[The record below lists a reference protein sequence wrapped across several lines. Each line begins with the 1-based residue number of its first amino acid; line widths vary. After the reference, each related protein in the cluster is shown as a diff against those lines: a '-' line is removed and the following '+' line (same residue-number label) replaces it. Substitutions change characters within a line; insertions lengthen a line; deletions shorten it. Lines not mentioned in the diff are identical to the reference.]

1 MIPLTGQM
9 LNTGHLLQPTANA
22 TGQSVM
28 ISLPSKS
35 AAGLQERL
43 CRNGKYKG
51 RDSRHALCGLLRRSG
66 QDNPQT
72 SGLKVVAARP
82 HQVHPNEMVRA
93 TANVLGNNRIV
104 MP

>member
-1 MIPLTGQM
+1 VGFSNSSLAAKADI
-9 LNTGHLLQPTANA
+9 ANPA
-22 TGQSVM
+22 
-28 ISLPSKS
+28 
-35 AAGLQERL
+35 RL

-82 HQVHPNEMVRA
+82 HQAHPNEMARA
-93 TANVLGNNRIV
+93 TANVLGNNRSV